1 MAISRLA
8 ARVLL
13 VDGAE
18 RVLLLHGRDPGRLDH
33 VYWFTPG
40 GGQEAGESAVTT
52 AARELY
58 EEVGRPTDPA
68 ELGEPVWQEEMEF
81 GFDGRWYRQIQE
93 FFLLRVESHRVD
105 LSGMDEVEAGSI
117 DGYRWW
123 SVPELESTDETYYP
137 AHLPVLLRS
146 LFEVRG

>member
-1 MAISRLA
+1 
-8 ARVLL
+8 VLL

-18 RVLLLHGRDPGRLDH
+18 RILLLHGRDPNRPDRI
-33 VYWFTPG
+33 YWFTPG
-40 GGQEAGESAVTT
+40 GGLDVGETAASA

-58 EEVGRPTDPA
+58 EEVGRAVDPA

-81 GFDGRWYRQIQE
+81 SFHGRWHRQTQE
-93 FFLLRVESHRVD
+93 FFLLRVESHLVD
-105 LSGMDEVEAGSI
+105 LSGMDEVEAGCI

-123 SVPELESTDETYYP
+123 SVPELERTAETYYP

-146 LFEVRG
+146 LFETRD